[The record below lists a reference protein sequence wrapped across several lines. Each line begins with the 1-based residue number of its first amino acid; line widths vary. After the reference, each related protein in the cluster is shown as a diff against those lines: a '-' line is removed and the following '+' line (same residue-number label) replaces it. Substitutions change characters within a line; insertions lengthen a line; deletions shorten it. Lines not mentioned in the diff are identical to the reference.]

1 MNWKGYMERGGL
13 AMGRVELPSF
23 KSRKEEIKDAIT
35 EYLNVVDAIA
45 KSQEVKQE
53 VRFHLAG

>member
-13 AMGRVELPSF
+13 ALGRVELPSF
-23 KSRKEEIKDAIT
+23 KSRKEEIKDAI
-35 EYLNVVDAIA
+35 A
-45 KSQEVKQE
+45 KSQEVKVE

>member
-1 MNWKGYMERGGL
+1 MERGGL
-13 AMGRVELPSF
+13 ALGRVELPSF